1 MMMIVPLAGEISFYP
16 FNESFRISFGT
27 PTFFFFL
34 LLLRNIPAF
43 LSGVIIGILVV
54 AFRMTLGLLFFG
66 DDVSGL
72 FQFHYPTFFYYF
84 TFGCFFQL
92 LRVNHNHHS
101 LLLGFLGIIL
111 EMLASTAE
119 LAFQYIA
126 FSSTFT
132 LADMWKVS
140 IIAIFRSYFTVG
152 FFNLMRL
159 YQSRLREEEM
169 RKQNEQLI
177 TLIATLYEES
187 IHLSKTLIN
196 SENITKESYRLYQSL
211 KNLKN
216 NNNQP
221 QIDPLCE
228 KALKIAGE
236 THEIKKD
243 NQRIYIGLSKLISN
257 KSFSEYMDIKELLN
271 IAVKTNKK
279 YAHSLGKNIEFLL
292 DIQGSHPHYHIYKV
306 LSIIN
311 NLIMNS
317 IEIMTEAGII
327 TICVYRLSDCVEIK
341 IGDNGPGISPKRRDI
356 IFKPGFTSKYDKNGI
371 PSTGI
376 GLTYVQELVE
386 RLEGKIMLQ
395 SKPEINGA
403 IFTVRLPI
411 QHLIQKG

>member
-66 DDVSGL
+66 DDVSDL

-92 LRVNHNHHS
+92 LKVNHNHHS

-152 FFNLMRL
+152 FFNLMKL

-196 SENITKESYRLYQSL
+196 SENITKESYHLYQSL
-211 KNLKN
+211 KNLEN
-216 NNNQP
+216 NNNQS
-221 QIDPLCE
+221 QIDLLCE

-257 KSFSEYMDIKELLN
+257 KSFSEYMDIKELIN

-306 LSIIN
+306 LSIVN
-311 NLIMNS
+311 NLIVNS

-341 IGDNGPGISPKRRDI
+341 IRDNGPGISPKRRDI

-376 GLTYVQELVE
+376 GLTYVKEMVE

-395 SKPEINGA
+395 SKPEINGS

-411 QHLIQKG
+411 QHLVQKG